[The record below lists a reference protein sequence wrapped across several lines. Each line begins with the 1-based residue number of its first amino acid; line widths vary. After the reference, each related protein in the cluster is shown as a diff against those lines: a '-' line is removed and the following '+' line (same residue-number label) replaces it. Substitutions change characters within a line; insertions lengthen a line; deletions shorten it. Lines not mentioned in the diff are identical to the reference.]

1 MDLES
6 WRWAL
11 GALAAYL
18 IGLSKTAVP
27 GVATPV
33 VPFLAAVFG
42 SRASVGI
49 MVLML
54 ICGDCFAIAWYR
66 RHAQWRRLIGLLP
79 WVLVGMGLGAGTL
92 GVMGRLSSG
101 TDYLGLLIGLLVV
114 AMVILHMLQRRIPA
128 HLTPRSSAGTA
139 LIGVAAGFAT
149 TTANA
154 AGPVMAIYFLAHR
167 LTKEQFLGTA
177 AWYFFTLN
185 VSKVPVYMVLTALNP
200 DDPVITLQS
209 LWLVL
214 GAVPALIG
222 GAVTGRWILPR
233 IPQKSFDAVVLV
245 LAIGSALYLIV
256 RSL

>member
-1 MDLES
+1 V
-6 WRWAL
+6 
-11 GALAAYL
+11 GV
-18 IGLSKTAVP
+18 SKTGVP

-66 RHAQWRRLIGLLP
+66 RHAQWRQLIGLLP
-79 WVLVGMGLGAGTL
+79 WVLVGMGMGAATL
-92 GVMGRLSSG
+92 WVMGRFASER
-101 TDYLGLLIGLLVV
+101 DYVGILIGLLVLV
-114 AMVILHMLQRRIPA
+114 MVVLHVLQQRIPA
-128 HLTPRSSAGTA
+128 HLTPRSPAGTA
-139 LIGVAAGFAT
+139 LTGIAAGFAT

-177 AWYFFTLN
+177 AWYYFTLN
-185 VSKVPVYMVLTALNP
+185 VSKVPVYIALTALHP
-200 DDPVITLQS
+200 QDPMITVHS
-209 LWLVL
+209 LTLVL
-214 GAVPALIG
+214 TVAPALVV
-222 GAVTGRWILPR
+222 GALTGRWLLPR
-233 IPQKSFDAVVLV
+233 LSQQKFDAVVLALSIV
-245 LAIGSALYLIV
+245 SAGYLIA